1 MTRKYT
7 SLPYTEYPVAIGNF
21 DISRKPID
29 RIVLHHTVS
38 TYSGAIAWFGSTKAG
53 TSAHY
58 IVSNKGEIAALLEE
72 YYTAYHSGNY
82 VMNQRS
88 IGIETEWYSGMTRT
102 DKLYNTVGK
111 LVADIAKYYNISLD
125 RTHIIKH
132 NEVVAT
138 QCPGTLDVD
147 RVIAVAKSINNS
159 NSNMDK
165 TICYTPQENDNIIKA
180 LDVQKQV
187 GEKYIGKTDGTAGEI
202 ITKIENTIAGHKTQ
216 VSRAQSAEQEA
227 RTSLA
232 RAQAEVKNRI
242 EQVSRLKQDLLKQAE
257 LYEKRIVEL
266 QKKYE
271 NGDEYQSELEAQH
284 KELMTKYSDAMKRVG
299 ALEIENAELT
309 ESLEIM
315 KKTSTQMMT
324 AGEALAVM
332 LEAILAR
339 RF

>member
-1 MTRKYT
+1 
-7 SLPYTEYPVAIGNF
+7 
-21 DISRKPID
+21 
-29 RIVLHHTVS
+29 
-38 TYSGAIAWFGSTKAG
+38 
-53 TSAHY
+53 
-58 IVSNKGEIAALLEE
+58 
-72 YYTAYHSGNY
+72 
-82 VMNQRS
+82 
-88 IGIETEWYSGMTRT
+88 
-102 DKLYNTVGK
+102 
-111 LVADIAKYYNISLD
+111 
-125 RTHIIKH
+125 
-132 NEVVAT
+132 
-138 QCPGTLDVD
+138 
-147 RVIAVAKSINNS
+147 
-159 NSNMDK
+159 MDK